1 MNKSFPLL
9 TLFNVRITVTPLC
22 VVSYLIL
29 IPPITWLGMTLRNL
43 TLVEGLIAS
52 VLVIALM
59 FVTENIHQL
68 GHAWAAKSAGYP
80 MIGIRHF
87 SWFSGSVYPK
97 DEPPLP
103 SHTHIKRALGGFWI
117 NILIG
122 LALAPLAFYL
132 WTLNGVAAFTVAA
145 TSVWNFFV
153 LGLGALLPIDFNGFT
168 VDGGTILK
176 YRREMRRERMKG

>member
-22 VVSYLIL
+22 VINYLIL
-29 IPPITWLGMTLRNL
+29 IPPLAWLGLTLRNL
-43 TLVEGLIAS
+43 TLVEGLIAG
-52 VLVIALM
+52 VLIIVLM
-59 FVTENIHQL
+59 FATENIHQL
-68 GHAWAAKSAGYP
+68 GHAWAAKSVGYP

-87 SWFSGSVYPK
+87 SWFSGSIYPK

-103 SHTHIKRALGGFWI
+103 PQTHIKRALGGFWI
-117 NILIG
+117 NLLIG

-132 WTLNGVAAFTVAA
+132 WTLNGVAAYTMAA
-145 TSVWNFFV
+145 ASVWNFFV
-153 LGLGALLPIDFNGFT
+153 LGLGALLPIDINGFT

-176 YRREMRRERMKG
+176 YWCEMKRDN